1 MKIERD
7 IFEGLCLLCF
17 DSLTQGGGW
26 KEDPNPYIDSPQV
39 LIFGKVLS
47 SIPASVTSV
56 TFRESRL
63 MHIITD

>member
-1 MKIERD
+1 MQIERD
-7 IFEGLCLLCF
+7 LKGSFFLCF

-26 KEDPNPYIDSPQV
+26 KEYPNPSISSLQV

-47 SIPASVTSV
+47 SILASGTSV

-63 MHIITD
+63 MQIITD